1 MLTINRIHSRRRPG
15 FAYHQ
20 MLSLVNVKLKWVK
33 DSILDSVVAGER
45 DLKAAWEL
53 KDMIAADPCKCLPVH
68 RLSKRRRQLGL
79 VDIKVSSFMRRY
91 PTLFQEFPQHDDL
104 KVPWFRL
111 TEKATE
117 LHHEELEALQ
127 DSEDALVERLCR
139 LLMLTVDKTLPLQ
152 TMDQLKWD
160 LGLPYLYTETLIPLY
175 PQFFQFVQLQ
185 DGRTGLQL
193 SIWDESIAISE
204 LQKSQP
210 AVTSAS
216 AMCLAFPVK
225 FTRGFGLKKKC
236 MAWLRDWQA
245 LPYTSPYADPSGLD
259 PRTDISEKRIVGVFH
274 ELLHLTVGKRTERK
288 NLSNLRKPLQL
299 PQKFTKVF
307 ERHPGIFY
315 ISQKCDTQTIILREA
330 YEGQELSM
338 KHPLTRVREKFTDMM
353 REGRLAKSRGL
364 YKKIKSTANDDE
376 HEEGLDMSNSELE
389 SNESN
394 ESDCASEFGLLS
406 E

>member
-1 MLTINRIHSRRRPG
+1 MLIVKRIHTRPRQG

-20 MLSLVNVKLKWVK
+20 MLSVVNVKLKWVK
-33 DSILDSVVAGER
+33 DNILDSIVAGEQ

-53 KDMIAADPCKCLPVH
+53 KDMIAADPHNCLPVH
-68 RLSKRRRQLGL
+68 RLSKRRRQVGL
-79 VDIKVSSFMRRY
+79 LDIKVSSFMRRY
-91 PTLFQEFPQHDDL
+91 PTLFQEFPQHDDF

-152 TMDQLKWD
+152 TIDQLKWD
-160 LGLPYLYTETLIPLY
+160 FGLPYLYSETLIPRYL
-175 PQFFQFVQLQ
+175 QFFRFVQLQ

-193 SIWDESIAISE
+193 TMWDESIAISE

-210 AVTSAS
+210 VGTGT
-216 AMCLAFPVK
+216 CLAFPVK

-236 MAWLRDWQA
+236 MAWLREWQT

-274 ELLHLTVGKRTERK
+274 ELLHLTIGKRTERK

-315 ISQKCDTQTIILREA
+315 ISQKGGTQTIILREA
-330 YEGQELSM
+330 YDGQELGM
-338 KHPLTRVREKFTDMM
+338 MHPLITIREKFMDMM
-353 REGRLAKSRGL
+353 KEGRLVAWWKEDGSG
-364 YKKIKSTANDDE
+364 TN
-376 HEEGLDMSNSELE
+376 EG
-389 SNESN
+389 
-394 ESDCASEFGLLS
+394 
-406 E
+406 